1 MGKRLNEPLVF
12 VHGYAGGFWSFFSM
26 IHKLKKR
33 RFISNRIIVTVSHR
47 GIIRIHTKK
56 ITKNSGIQIIF
67 RNGKQ
72 SVEQQGVWLG
82 EIFSKLRADYGIK
95 RLDIIAHSMGAV
107 SALYL
112 LTNLKIENL
121 PKIKKMV
128 MLGAPFADVEPGADS
143 AEVEDVQL
151 SEKGIPLRQTTRYKL
166 LKKGSKNLDDDIEVF
181 NIIGNN
187 DSGFSDG
194 KVSISSAKALR
205 YLLQDVGYYREKIV
219 RNRKV
224 NHRRLHEDNNIFKQI
239 IDFLL
244 N

>member
-1 MGKRLNEPLVF
+1 MGKRLNEPIVF

-33 RFISNRIIVTVSHR
+33 QFISNRIIITVSHK
-47 GIIRIHTKK
+47 GTVKIRNKK
-56 ITKNSGIQIIF
+56 ITKDSGIQIIF

-72 SVEQQGVWLG
+72 SVEQQGIWLG
-82 EIFSKLRADYGIK
+82 EIFSKLKADYGIK
-95 RLDIIAHSMGAV
+95 QLDIIAHSMGAV
-107 SALYL
+107 SALYM
-112 LTNLKIENL
+112 LTNLKTKNL

-143 AEVEDVQL
+143 ARVENIQL
-151 SEKGIPLRQTTRYKL
+151 SGEGVPLRQTNRYKL
-166 LKKGSKNLDDDIEVF
+166 LKKGSKNLDDGIEVF
-181 NIIGNN
+181 NIIGDS

-205 YLLQDVGYYREKIV
+205 YLLEDIGYYREKIV